1 MAQTEQADV
10 SVRADSK
17 DGERNDPAFEVIE
30 VNTATGE
37 TTIVIQ
43 KGIVGALANQLKDTS
58 NHRKGSS
65 ILRKLGYV
73 LADCG
78 DLQYGG
84 DIGETDIDPSLITDH
99 VDE

>member
-1 MAQTEQADV
+1 MSQTEQAEQ
-10 SVRADSK
+10 SVDK
-17 DGERNDPAFEVIE
+17 TRNDPAFEVVE

-37 TTIVIQ
+37 TTVVIQ
-43 KGIVGALANQLKDTS
+43 KGIMGALANQLKSTS
-58 NHRKGSS
+58 NGRKGSS

-84 DIGETDIDPSLITDH
+84 NIAETNIDPSLVTDQGG
-99 VDE
+99 E